1 MVKTMG
7 AIFRGWTDG
16 ERTDRGEER
25 REGGW
30 GIGARKTDSLHARL
44 FTTTPLS
51 LRGGILPSLTH

>member
-25 REGGW
+25 RED
-30 GIGARKTDSLHARL
+30 GALELAKPILYTLYFSQRH
-44 FTTTPLS
+44 LS
-51 LRGGILPSLTH
+51 L